1 MTDFDPQ
8 VLVEHIDAFG
18 KNLSDWEKARIIEWM
33 DNPPKEYSPK
43 QIAVIERIYGEKC

>member
-1 MTDFDPQ
+1 MSGFDPQ

-43 QIAVIERIYGEKC
+43 QIAVINRIYDEKC